1 MLINDFEFST
11 LPPADTR
18 EVLLEAVLI
27 FHSGG
32 DWNDGRDLL
41 FYNRVNCEATTKALC
56 NKIREVL
63 RVSRKGKGEDE
74 QDYRYCDKCHCETL
88 HNIHDDGHE
97 RDSSNDYIECT
108 VCGNTRNSI

>member
-1 MLINDFEFST
+1 MLINDFEINT
-11 LPPADTR
+11 VPPSNKR
-18 EVLLEAVLI
+18 EALLEAVLI

-41 FYNRVNCEATTKALC
+41 YYNRVNGEATTKNLC
-56 NKIREVL
+56 DAIRSYL
-63 RVSRKGKGEDE
+63 RVCRGSNKGDS
-74 QDYRYCDKCHCETL
+74 QDYRYCDKCHYETL

-108 VCGNTRNSI
+108 VCGNTKNW